1 MLRAVEIRVPL
12 DDYITAKVA
21 EYNRDSVTSTRR
33 ARLSQSTEERKPRLF
48 ITEEGLTSRDWEV
61 INDYVSLL
69 KPFKE
74 ATSWLEGRGGAGS
87 CGAIWEVLP
96 TFDYLIQQL
105 EALQVR
111 FEEVD
116 FEDRDAPED
125 HLLINL
131 KAALK
136 KLQKYYTKMRVSPA
150 YYTACRLHPSYKN
163 YLDASWAVP
172 EDYKPELPHPKA
184 GWLSNAHRGF
194 RQLWKA
200 HKDELTHKE
209 ARNEDSEPPPQKRVR
224 TPFSSSRS
232 DFMRGVLQ
240 EVARK
245 DTVDDEFEH
254 WKLELPLDENHS
266 LARDP
271 IKYWLSKEDQYPI
284 LSKFALDILSIPAAA
299 TSCERSFSELGDLLD
314 NRRLR
319 MLPDLLSA
327 LQSLRSWKRLGLRPA
342 EKPYKAPTTTP
353 CQEATMYDIGDDF
366 Y

>member
-33 ARLSQSTEERKPRLF
+33 ARSSQSTEERKPRLF
-48 ITEEGLTSRDWEV
+48 ITEEGLTSRDWEA

-136 KLQKYYTKMRVSPA
+136 KLQK
-150 YYTACRLHPSYKN
+150 
-163 YLDASWAVP
+163 
-172 EDYKPELPHPKA
+172 
-184 GWLSNAHRGF
+184 
-194 RQLWKA
+194 
-200 HKDELTHKE
+200 
-209 ARNEDSEPPPQKRVR
+209 
-224 TPFSSSRS
+224 
-232 DFMRGVLQ
+232 
-240 EVARK
+240 
-245 DTVDDEFEH
+245 
-254 WKLELPLDENHS
+254 
-266 LARDP
+266 
-271 IKYWLSKEDQYPI
+271 
-284 LSKFALDILSIPAAA
+284 
-299 TSCERSFSELGDLLD
+299 
-314 NRRLR
+314 
-319 MLPDLLSA
+319 
-327 LQSLRSWKRLGLRPA
+327 
-342 EKPYKAPTTTP
+342 
-353 CQEATMYDIGDDF
+353 
-366 Y
+366 